1 MKRVKV
7 SSERSVVRDKL
18 TVNKLMS
25 EIHLNQR
32 AIRVLEKRQ
41 KERREGNSQH
51 IVDISEQV
59 VWKVKQVVDLVS
71 KESRPYEHKV

>member
-1 MKRVKV
+1 MGKLDPKQAENLQNDKVINLDIINRLMKRVEV

-32 AIRVLEKRQ
+32 ITDIF
-41 KERREGNSQH
+41 
-51 IVDISEQV
+51 IVSSNCICTPHN
-59 VWKVKQVVDLVS
+59 DLIC
-71 KESRPYEHKV
+71 

>member
-41 KERREGNSQH
+41 KEEIR
-51 IVDISEQV
+51 I
-59 VWKVKQVVDLVS
+59 
-71 KESRPYEHKV
+71 